1 MDIIQL
7 LDDLLC
13 KEFLLILFV
22 NSEQVTK
29 GEQMFVAWDYKS
41 ANVKYMTCAFEG
53 SYALDFINMLKDLLY
68 KDTPRELHVYD
79 THGYFNT
86 ICDHID
92 KNMIKVHNFVKN
104 VEIHIFVNK
113 G

>member
-41 ANVKYMTCAFEG
+41 ANVKYMTCAFER
-53 SYALDFINMLKDLLY
+53 SYALDFINMLKDLY
-68 KDTPRELHVYD
+68 IRTPLGNFMFM
-79 THGYFNT
+79 THMATLTQYVT
-86 ICDHID
+86 I
-92 KNMIKVHNFVKN
+92 
-104 VEIHIFVNK
+104 
-113 G
+113 